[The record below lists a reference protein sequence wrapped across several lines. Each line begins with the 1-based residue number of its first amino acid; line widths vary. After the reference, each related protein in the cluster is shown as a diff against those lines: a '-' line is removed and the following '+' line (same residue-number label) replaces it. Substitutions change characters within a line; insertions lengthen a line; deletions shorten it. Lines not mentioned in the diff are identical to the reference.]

1 MKTLTSFA
9 VSSARI
15 LTRTES
21 ATPLTSSPRCIATD
35 SLGLPSKLRLSKEPE
50 ANFSY
55 VPCSHRPQRPPG
67 CPSLLATSG
76 VMSGRPS
83 ANRSR
88 KGWVTKSGAPRM

>member
-9 VSSARI
+9 VASGRI

-35 SLGLPSKLRLSKEPE
+35 SLGLPSKLRLSQEPE

-55 VPCSHRPQRPPG
+55 VRR
-67 CPSLLATSG
+67 ATG
-76 VMSGRPS
+76 LNARR
-83 ANRSR
+83 A
-88 KGWVTKSGAPRM
+88 APRSWRRGAS